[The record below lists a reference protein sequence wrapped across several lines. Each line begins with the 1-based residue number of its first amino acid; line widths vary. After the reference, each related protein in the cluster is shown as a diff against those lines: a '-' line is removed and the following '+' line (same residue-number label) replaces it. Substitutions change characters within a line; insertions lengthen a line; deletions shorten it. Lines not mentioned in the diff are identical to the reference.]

1 MIEID
6 VLCNNNS
13 SESIDK
19 KSYND
24 YREGFNYEE
33 MEESQIKRAEEEHK
47 VRTVHKPLLHIECS
61 LKEKSTCRFDTAAHH
76 VRQFLLENFSSLTLN
91 TEFRNFEDEPL
102 LMKHVE
108 QIKVVEVSGSNKEIL
123 YLDEVDL
130 DIHIYQL
137 NSSLPAFNSFDDGD
151 QEDGPMAIVTELP
164 SLSLEGLWDNLVF
177 EDNIKNNLLHF
188 IHTVM
193 LFSDKDVNFN
203 IVTWNRLILLHGPP
217 GTGKTSL
224 CKALAQKLSIRL
236 SNKFSRGRIVEVNSH
251 SLFSKWFSESG
262 KLVGKMFQQI
272 HEMVEDEDSFVCVLI
287 DEVESLTAARKAAA
301 SGLEPSDGLRVVNS
315 LLTQLD
321 KLKPYKNVFI
331 LTTSNLLE
339 AMDPAF
345 VDRIDIK
352 QYVGDPNPGAIFA
365 ILRSCI
371 NELGQKGLIG
381 DGIPVPSFTEAS
393 ISLYCQPNS
402 HSSRLYRIAV
412 DCKGLS
418 GRTLRRLPVLAHAK
432 YLQRPCCTMDEML
445 CSLERVVKEELS
457 FSMKIC

>member
-1 MIEID
+1 
-6 VLCNNNS
+6 
-13 SESIDK
+13 
-19 KSYND
+19 
-24 YREGFNYEE
+24 
-33 MEESQIKRAEEEHK
+33 MEESEINKYEKEFK
-47 VRTVHKPLLHIECS
+47 KPIIHKPLLHIECS
-61 LKEKSTCRFDTAAHH
+61 LKEKSTCRFDTASHH
-76 VRQFLLENFSSLTLN
+76 VRRFLLENFSSLTLN

-102 LMKHVE
+102 LMKHIE
-108 QIKVVEVSGSNKEIL
+108 QIRVVEVSGSNKEIL

-130 DIHIYQL
+130 DVHIYQL
-137 NSSLPAFNSFDDGD
+137 NNSLPFINNFDDQD
-151 QEDGPMAIVTELP
+151 LEDGPMAIVTELP
-164 SLSLEGLWDNLVF
+164 SLSLEGLWDSLVF

-224 CKALAQKLSIRL
+224 CRALAQKLSIRL

-287 DEVESLTAARKAAA
+287 VESLTAARKAAA

-321 KLKPYKNVFI
+321 KLKPHKNVFI

-352 QYVGDPNPGAIFA
+352 QYVGDPNPDAIFA
-365 ILRSCI
+365 ILQSCI
-371 NELGQKGLIG
+371 NELGRKGLIG

-393 ISLYCQPNS
+393 ISLYSQPNS
-402 HSSRLYRIAV
+402 YSSRLYRIAV

-418 GRTLRRLPVLAHAK
+418 GRALRRLPVLAHAK
-432 YLQRPCCTMDEML
+432 YLQRPCCTMNEML
-445 CSLERVVKEELS
+445 CSLEKVVKEELE